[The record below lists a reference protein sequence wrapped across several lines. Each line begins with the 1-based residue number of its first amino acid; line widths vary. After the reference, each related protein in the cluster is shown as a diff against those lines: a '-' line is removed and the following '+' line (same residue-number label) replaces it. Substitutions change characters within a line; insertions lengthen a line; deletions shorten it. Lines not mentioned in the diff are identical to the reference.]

1 MEQKKVKSELVV
13 TIKDKKRPR
22 FKAGTEL
29 ADKVNLVAIEVD
41 EEVTEDT
48 ESLFISVHIQR
59 SASLAADLPNA

>member
-13 TIKDKKRPR
+13 TIKDKKRSR

-41 EEVTEDT
+41 EENTEEA

-59 SASLAADLPNA
+59 SGSLAADLSNA